1 MTILSIFA
9 MGASVLVLGFGV
21 ATIVAERGY
30 RFDLRRGRR
39 ATQPGGRRDNDA
51 VLRAR

>member
-9 MGASVLVLGFGV
+9 MGASVLVLGMGV

-30 RFDLRRGRR
+30 RFDLRRRRGNQSRGRR
-39 ATQPGGRRDNDA
+39 ADDA
-51 VLRAR
+51 VRAR